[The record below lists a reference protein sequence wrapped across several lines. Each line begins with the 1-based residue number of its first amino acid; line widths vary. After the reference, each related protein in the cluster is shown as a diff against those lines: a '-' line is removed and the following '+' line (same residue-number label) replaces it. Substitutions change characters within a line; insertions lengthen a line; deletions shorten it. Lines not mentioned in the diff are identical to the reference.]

1 MKELTEQSATAL
13 PLPYGALFIHETQNM
28 ALAEEIAHD
37 TLDRYRIN
45 PYREFFEVDLQFAK
59 LVVSRA
65 CQIADG
71 IDVEMPTVPRIEK
84 LSPPPEPMP
93 ISSPAAPITTPDI
106 DSHIKNYLLVIFT
119 LARIARSS
127 LIWLLSCCWLLVI
140 HKYGFTKLSFQCNN
154 MDNPMGMANVYILS
168 FKSFLS
174 VSEADMNTLLEIFKE
189 KFLIEVFLN
198 ESNSGRVPMN
208 MECHVN
214 VHGTSKV
221 YLEYAGYPGNWFT
234 VPTFAGSA
242 FAPVITLD
250 QAAVDTSAA
259 HLNNVLNTLVQAQ
272 QPGIY

>member
-1 MKELTEQSATAL
+1 MRSNSKQTYQPYPKHYTKGCIYIATSPALRSGLYKVGYSKDPRRRMKELTEQSATAL

-45 PYREFFEVDLQFAK
+45 PYREFFEVDLQLAK

-140 HKYGFTKLSFQCNN
+140 HKYGFTKPSAWSTVGL
-154 MDNPMGMANVYILS
+154 PL
-168 FKSFLS
+168 
-174 VSEADMNTLLEIFKE
+174 
-189 KFLIEVFLN
+189 
-198 ESNSGRVPMN
+198 
-208 MECHVN
+208 
-214 VHGTSKV
+214 V
-221 YLEYAGYPGNWFT
+221 YLFVTMRIESLLRR
-234 VPTFAGSA
+234 VREEK
-242 FAPVITLD
+242 
-250 QAAVDTSAA
+250 
-259 HLNNVLNTLVQAQ
+259 
-272 QPGIY
+272 